1 MTNAA
6 RSVFKTYVESL
17 KNSGSFNEDA
27 QKIAFSKAKAI
38 ISSEL
43 TEELKSFLI
52 KNYGDLTNRITNQIE
67 ASIYQLKTKL
77 SL

>member
-52 KNYGDLTNRITNQIE
+52 KNYGDLTNWITNQIE